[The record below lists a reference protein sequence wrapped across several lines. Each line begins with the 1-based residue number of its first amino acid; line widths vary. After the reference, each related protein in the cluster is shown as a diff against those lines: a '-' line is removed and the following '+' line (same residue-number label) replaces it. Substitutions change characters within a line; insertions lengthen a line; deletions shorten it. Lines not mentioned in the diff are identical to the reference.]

1 MEYIRGEEEIMQMQR
16 KVKTREC
23 SVCHK
28 QKDLHK
34 VFVCFDKS
42 ALLNRD
48 VIECSE
54 CHADHFVTDSI
65 NRHEQE
71 RQILQNGQS
80 L

>member
-1 MEYIRGEEEIMQMQR
+1 MAR

-23 SVCHK
+23 AVCNK
-28 QKDLHK
+28 KKDAYK

-54 CHADHFVTDSI
+54 CHANHFVTDTI
-65 NRHEQE
+65 NMHEQE
-71 RQILQNGQS
+71 RNILNG
-80 L
+80 